1 MVAFDRN
8 RYCDLGVAYLVC
20 LRGVGVGMKYIARFM
35 LDWIRADIAIA
46 KAAPVWNMDHIEA
59 LRREEARWERELGE

>member
-1 MVAFDRN
+1 
-8 RYCDLGVAYLVC
+8 
-20 LRGVGVGMKYIARFM
+20 MKYIARFM

-59 LRREEARWERELGE
+59 LRREEARWEKEIGNA